1 MRKERLHTEDVMAM
15 VVGLHYPSAFQRYM
29 IARQKAV
36 IHKIA
41 EVNTLLERTFGVLLY
56 TEDLI
61 SLCALAGIHRK
72 EAKMLRDYEYLS
84 CKQQERLKD
93 EFIGGFQRLGYHR
106 ESIYSKGMYKERI
119 CCSMCKELYLSSI
132 SIDFLLICLSCVWE
146 SLSVNEYI
154 FIPLRLS
161 LDSETPYYLTS
172 LVTEVLS

>member
-41 EVNTLLERTFGVLLY
+41 EVNTILERTFGVLLY

-106 ESIYSKGMYKERI
+106 ESIYPLFYYVAYTAKECIKREYVAA
-119 CCSMCKELYLSSI
+119 SVKNYI
-132 SIDFLLICLSCVWE
+132 SQASQLIF
-146 SLSVNEYI
+146 Y
-154 FIPLRLS
+154 
-161 LDSETPYYLTS
+161 
-172 LVTEVLS
+172 

>member
-15 VVGLHYPSAFQRYM
+15 VVGLRYPLAFKRYM

-72 EAKMLRDYEYLS
+72 EAKMLRDFEYLS

-106 ESIYSKGMYKERI
+106 ESIYPLFYYIAYTAKECIKREYVAA
-119 CCSMCKELYLSSI
+119 SVKNYI
-132 SIDFLLICLSCVWE
+132 SQASQLMLQ
-146 SLSVNEYI
+146 
-154 FIPLRLS
+154 
-161 LDSETPYYLTS
+161 
-172 LVTEVLS
+172 

>member
-36 IHKIA
+36 THKIA
-41 EVNTLLERTFGVLLY
+41 EANTILERTFGVLLY

-93 EFIGGFQRLGYHR
+93 EFIGGFQRLGYNR
-106 ESIYSKGMYKERI
+106 ESITRLRDTLLFNEPCDGSSFLIKALFMPYH
-119 CCSMCKELYLSSI
+119 YLKTVGNWIKSPI
-132 SIDFLLICLSCVWE
+132 FRPLS
-146 SLSVNEYI
+146 
-154 FIPLRLS
+154 
-161 LDSETPYYLTS
+161 TS
-172 LVTEVLS
+172 FPIGGR